1 MSRHHGIQT
10 IQRNVF
16 DMEKPVAII
25 TGASSG
31 IGAATALRLARSHG
45 GLVLHARKSAEAL
58 ERVASLVRAEGCE
71 ATTFLGDLTDEALGD
86 GLVNAA
92 QASFGRLNHVVANAG
107 FPILK
112 PFDEG
117 SSADLEYAFRGNVF
131 SFFAIARAAA
141 PQLARSA
148 CGRIVAIGSF
158 TSHMFRTDIRQFPMS
173 ASSKGALET
182 AVRSLAIHLAG
193 QGVTV
198 NCVVP
203 GFIEKERGTEDRVPE
218 AELESYRGRIPLGRL
233 GAPDDVAAA
242 VQFLLSV
249 DASYITGQS
258 LHVNGGLFIA

>member
-1 MSRHHGIQT
+1 VSRYRHSDHHDELA
-10 IQRNVF
+10 F

-31 IGAATALRLARSHG
+31 IGAATALRLARSHR
-45 GLVLHARKSAEAL
+45 GLVLHARKSAESL
-58 ERVASLVRAEGCE
+58 ERVADLVRAEGCE

-92 QASFGRLNHVVANAG
+92 QASFGRLDHVVANAG

-112 PFDEG
+112 SFDEG
-117 SSADLEYAFRGNVF
+117 TAADLEYAFRGNVF

-141 PQLARSA
+141 PHLARSA
-148 CGRIVAIGSF
+148 CGRLVAIGSF
-158 TSHMFRTDIRQFPMS
+158 TSHTFRTDIRQFPMS

-203 GFIEKERGTEDRVPE
+203 GFIEKERGTEDSVPE
-218 AELESYRGRIPLGRL
+218 AELESYRARIPLGRP
-233 GAPDDVAAA
+233 GAPDDVAA
-242 VQFLLSV
+242 VVHFLLSA
-249 DASYITGQS
+249 DAGYITGQS